1 MSISADPHQPVLDAV
16 VVGAGF
22 AGLYALHK
30 LRSQGLSVRV
40 YEAAPE
46 VGGTWYYNRYPGAR
60 CDVES
65 VDYCYSFSDELQQE
79 WTWTEKYATQAEILR
94 YMNWVADKL
103 DLRSGITFNTRVISA
118 VLDEDT
124 LRWTVTTDGGEVV
137 TARFCIMATG
147 PLSAALTPDFP
158 GLSTFAGEVYHTAHW
173 PHQPVDFTGKR
184 VAVIGTGSSGIQSV
198 PIIAEQA
205 DQLHV
210 FQRTPNYSVPAG
222 NRPLTDEDVA
232 EYKANYDERRRLSW
246 RSGGGSPHIAHPKL
260 TMQAT
265 AEERREAFEKRWELG
280 GVLFSK
286 TFSDQMTDMAANEEA
301 RKFYEEKVRAVID
314 DPDVADLLIPDDH
327 PIGTKRICTD
337 TNYFQTFNRP
347 NVKLVSVRKTPI
359 ESIDATGI
367 NTSDAHYD
375 LDAIVLAT
383 GFDAMT
389 GALAKIDIVGR
400 GGREAARRLGRR
412 PPHLSGAGRRRLPQP
427 VPGVGP
433 RRAGGAGQHGAA
445 RRGARELDRRLPSPI
460 SIEHGYTA
468 IEATSDAVDDWIAE
482 CARRAEA
489 TLFPKANSWYM
500 GANVPGKPRVFM
512 LFLGGFAAYNDI
524 CAEVAERRLQGVRPH
539 QGAVMSGL
547 LDKVVVV
554 TGAGRG
560 TGRSHCERFAD
571 EGADVIAIDIAS
583 AATDLG
589 VTAAEVEK
597 RGRRCVTG
605 MADVCDFEALT
616 AAVDAGVADLG
627 RLDVVVANAGIHAPG
642 APTWEITEDAWQ
654 RTLDV
659 NLTGVWHTVKAGVP
673 HIGESGG
680 SVVIISSTNG
690 LRGTANT
697 AHYTASKH
705 AVVGL
710 ARTLANELGPRGN
723 PGEHRTSRRRG
734 HRDGA
739 QRGDIQTA
747 AAGSVESDSR
757 GCRRSPQGAQ
767 PASSALGGTRRH
779 RQRSGIPGL

>member
-1 MSISADPHQPVLDAV
+1 MDAV

-103 DLRSGITFNTRVISA
+103 DLRPAITFDTRVSST

-124 LRWTVTTDGGEVV
+124 LRWTVTTDAGEVV
-137 TARFCIMATG
+137 SSRFCIMATG

-158 GLSTFAGEVYHTAHW
+158 GLSTFAGEIFHTAHW

-198 PIIAEQA
+198 PVIAEQA

-232 EYKANYDERRRLSW
+232 EYKANYEERRRVSW

-260 TMQAT
+260 TMQAS

-286 TFSDQMTDMAANEEA
+286 TFTDQMTDMQANEEA

-314 DPDVADLLIPDDH
+314 DPEVADLLIPTDH

-337 TNYFQTFNRP
+337 TNYFQTFNKP
-347 NVKLVSVRKTPI
+347 HVNLVSVRKTPI
-359 ESIDATGI
+359 VSIDATGI

-400 GGREAARRLGRR
+400 GGERLRDDW
-412 PPHLSGAGRRRLPQP
+412 AD
-427 VPGVGP
+427 GP
-433 RRAGGAGQHGAA
+433 RTYLGLGVDGFPNLFLVSGPGAPAVLANMVLHAEA
-445 RRGARELDRRLPSPI
+445 HVNWIADAITFLDH
-460 SIEHGYTA
+460 HGYSA
-468 IEATSDAVDDWIAE
+468 IEPTSEAVDGWIAE
-482 CARRAEA
+482 LNQRAEA
-489 TLFPKANSWYM
+489 TLFPKANSWYI

-512 LFLGGFAAYNDI
+512 LFLGGFAVYLDI
-524 CAEVAERRLQGVRPH
+524 CHE
-539 QGAVMSGL
+539 
-547 LDKVVVV
+547 
-554 TGAGRG
+554 
-560 TGRSHCERFAD
+560 
-571 EGADVIAIDIAS
+571 
-583 AATDLG
+583 
-589 VTAAEVEK
+589 
-597 RGRRCVTG
+597 
-605 MADVCDFEALT
+605 
-616 AAVDAGVADLG
+616 
-627 RLDVVVANAGIHAPG
+627 VANAGYKG
-642 APTWEITEDAWQ
+642 F
-654 RTLDV
+654 TL
-659 NLTGVWHTVKAGVP
+659 LKA
-673 HIGESGG
+673 S
-680 SVVIISSTNG
+680 
-690 LRGTANT
+690 
-697 AHYTASKH
+697 
-705 AVVGL
+705 
-710 ARTLANELGPRGN
+710 
-723 PGEHRTSRRRG
+723 
-734 HRDGA
+734 
-739 QRGDIQTA
+739 
-747 AAGSVESDSR
+747 
-757 GCRRSPQGAQ
+757 
-767 PASSALGGTRRH
+767 
-779 RQRSGIPGL
+779 

>member
-1 MSISADPHQPVLDAV
+1 VTISADPPSVLDAV

-22 AGLYALHK
+22 AGLYALQK

-65 VDYCYSFSDELQQE
+65 VDYCYSFSDELQRQ

-118 VLDEDT
+118 VLDEAT

-158 GLSTFAGEVYHTAHW
+158 GLSTFEGEVYHTAHW

-222 NRPLTDEDVA
+222 NRPLTGEDVA

-265 AEERREAFEKRWELG
+265 ADERRGAFEKRWELG

-286 TFSDQMTDMAANEEA
+286 TFTDQLTDMAANEEA

-314 DPDVADLLIPDDH
+314 DPDVADLLIPTDH

-337 TNYFQTFNRP
+337 TNYFQTFNKP
-347 NVKLVSVRKTPI
+347 HVKLVCVRKTPI
-359 ESIDATGI
+359 ESIDPTGI
-367 NTSDAHYD
+367 NTIDTHYD

-389 GALAKIDIVGR
+389 GALAKIDIAGR
-400 GGREAARRLGRR
+400 GGERLRDDW
-412 PPHLSGAGRRRLPQP
+412 SD
-427 VPGVGP
+427 GP
-433 RRAGGAGQHGAA
+433 RTYLGLGVDGFPNLFLVSGPGAPAVLANMVLHAEA
-445 RRGARELDRRLPSPI
+445 HVNWIVDAITDLDERS
-460 SIEHGYTA
+460 YTA
-468 IEATSDAVDDWIAE
+468 IEATADAVDGWIAE
-482 CARRAEA
+482 CNQRADA
-489 TLFPKANSWYM
+489 TLFPKANSWYI

-512 LFLGGFAAYNDI
+512 LFLGGFAAYLDI
-524 CAEVAERRLQGVRPH
+524 CNEVA
-539 QGAVMSGL
+539 S
-547 LDKVVVV
+547 
-554 TGAGRG
+554 AGYKG
-560 TGRSHCERFAD
+560 F
-571 EGADVIAIDIAS
+571 
-583 AATDLG
+583 DLI
-589 VTAAEVEK
+589 K
-597 RGRRCVTG
+597 
-605 MADVCDFEALT
+605 
-616 AAVDAGVADLG
+616 
-627 RLDVVVANAGIHAPG
+627 AP
-642 APTWEITEDAWQ
+642 
-654 RTLDV
+654 
-659 NLTGVWHTVKAGVP
+659 
-673 HIGESGG
+673 
-680 SVVIISSTNG
+680 
-690 LRGTANT
+690 
-697 AHYTASKH
+697 
-705 AVVGL
+705 
-710 ARTLANELGPRGN
+710 
-723 PGEHRTSRRRG
+723 
-734 HRDGA
+734 
-739 QRGDIQTA
+739 
-747 AAGSVESDSR
+747 
-757 GCRRSPQGAQ
+757 
-767 PASSALGGTRRH
+767 
-779 RQRSGIPGL
+779 